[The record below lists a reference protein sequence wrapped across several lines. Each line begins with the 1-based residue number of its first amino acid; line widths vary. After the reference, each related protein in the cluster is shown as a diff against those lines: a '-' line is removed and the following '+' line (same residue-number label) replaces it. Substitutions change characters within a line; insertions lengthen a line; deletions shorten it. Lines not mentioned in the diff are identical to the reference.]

1 MGQGYDPRGGG
12 GGYQLPKPTPPPPRQ
27 NGHVGTLRSSPP
39 EPGRLRGGAEAPS
52 QSAHGGRNGGH
63 GFHDEATN
71 QEPATRLPPVK
82 PPPRK
87 IGSVPEMEVFSG
99 FARGNGNGH
108 TSSLPPVGPPPR
120 RSPAHPPPSLG
131 DSITNVRQ
139 GTPELGPAE
148 SLEWSDEEESTQV
161 YADGRSEPPPND
173 AHQVRAATPPPS
185 STHMPRHPEARH
197 SEPRGSRQPPRI
209 VPPAPS
215 RATLLGVSPDA
226 FGQRPPSSHPH
237 SSSPGASHSSLPHSS
252 SAAPPPSTS
261 AHVQAAYGAPQPG
274 YDPGQ
279 AAEYDG
285 RRESAAQAMFPPA
298 SQSSPPP
305 YLSLP
310 PPAAPPQ
317 MSTSGRAPSLEF
329 PHHLGQPTAHQS
341 SGSTP
346 SIPHAQ
352 IPAGAMPTTEV
363 SSDDLYQRYATSR
376 PGERDDRRP
385 GRESTNRRPPMQSLA
400 AIEPVQESSTGKMA
414 IAIALVTALITAG
427 AAGAF
432 FLLRRPGAL
441 EIDVKDTKGAS
452 VSQLTVYV
460 DGRKVCDTSPC
471 VVRDLEPGSK
481 SIRVVAPGFADE
493 EPQKADISAGSTN
506 KLAITLK
513 PSFGVLLAT
522 SEQPNLR
529 ISVDGTE
536 RGPLP
541 ARLTDLDAGQHQIR
555 VFGGDR
561 YKPLEKNVDVKIG
574 DQIDL
579 GVVKL
584 EVVRGKMTVSVKSEG
599 TSIVLIPNDDE
610 KKAKALDGPF
620 PRAVE
625 VETNSGSWKLV
636 AKKKGFPDFV
646 APLDFSD
653 GVAEK
658 TLEVSMEKPQAPV
671 PDIVAST
678 DPDPKPTEPKPTT
691 PDPTTPTPATT
702 PDPKPAETPSTP
714 APDAVAYLN
723 INSIPVSRIL
733 LDGTPMG
740 ETPKSRVQVKPG
752 THTVTFVNAEL
763 GKKSVTVT
771 VKAGETK
778 TAAAKLRD

>member
-27 NGHVGTLRSSPP
+27 NGQVGT
-39 EPGRLRGGAEAPS
+39 LRGGAEAPV
-52 QSAHGGRNGGH
+52 QGRNGGH
-63 GFHDEATN
+63 GFHDEPTN

-99 FARGNGNGH
+99 FARGNGH

-120 RSPAHPPPSLG
+120 RSPSAPQSLG
-131 DSITNVRQ
+131 DSITNVRPH
-139 GTPELGPAE
+139 GHSVPELGPSD

-161 YADGRSEPPPND
+161 YADGRSEPPPSE
-173 AHQVRAATPPPS
+173 AHHVRAATPPPS
-185 STHMPRHPEARH
+185 STHMPRQSEAR
-197 SEPRGSRQPPRI
+197 SSRQPPRI

-226 FGQRPPSSHPH
+226 FGQRAPSAQPASSHP
-237 SSSPGASHSSLPHSS
+237 APHP
-252 SAAPPPSTS
+252 A
-261 AHVQAAYGAPQPG
+261 AAYAQPAHHPSNGG
-274 YDPGQ
+274 YDHAQ
-279 AAEYDG
+279 ADFDANG
-285 RRESAAQAMFPPA
+285 REENGQAMFPAAMQAA
-298 SQSSPPP
+298 SPSQLPFPPQ
-305 YLSLP
+305 SLP
-310 PPAAPPQ
+310 PQSVPPPQ
-317 MSTSGRAPSLEF
+317 HVSQARGPAIEF
-329 PHHLGQPTAHQS
+329 PNDLGHPTAHP
-341 SGSTP
+341 TP
-346 SIPHAQ
+346 SIPQAQ
-352 IPAGAMPTTEV
+352 IPPGAMPTTEV
-363 SSDDLYQRYATSR
+363 SSDDLYQRYATS
-376 PGERDDRRP
+376 PPRD
-385 GRESTNRRPPMQSLA
+385 GRHQDGRQSTNRRPPMPSHATL
-400 AIEPVQESSTGKMA
+400 EPAQESSTGKMA
-414 IAIALVTALITAG
+414 IAIALVTALITAA

-441 EIDVKDTKGAS
+441 EIEVKDTKGAS
-452 VSQLTVYV
+452 VSQLQVYV

-529 ISVDGTE
+529 ISVDGSE

-541 ARLTDLDAGQHQIR
+541 ARLTDLDAGQHVIR

-561 YKPLEKNVDVKIG
+561 YKPLEKSVDVKIG
-574 DQIDL
+574 EQIDL

-584 EVVRGKMTVSVKSEG
+584 EVIRGKMTVSVKSEG

-610 KKAKALDGPF
+610 KKAKSLDGPF

-658 TLEVSMEKPQAPV
+658 SLEISMEKPTAPV
-671 PDIVAST
+671 PDLIATVEPDKDKDPKQPVAST
-678 DPDPKPTEPKPTT
+678 DPV
-691 PDPTTPTPATT
+691 TPTSTT
-702 PDPKPAETPSTP
+702 RTDPKPADTPAVP
-714 APDAVAYLN
+714 APDEKAYLN

-740 ETPKSRVQVKPG
+740 ETPKSRVQVTPG